1 MTLEFGNLLNSRYRI
16 ISILG
21 QGGMG
26 SVYRAIDEN
35 LGVNVALKENLF
47 LSDEYAK
54 QFRIEANILASLRHP
69 NLPRVGDHFVIQG
82 QGQYLI
88 MDFIEGVDLRAHMEQ
103 NGILTEEEVIKTG
116 ITICDA
122 LTYLHTRQP
131 PVIHRDIKPGN
142 VKITPDG
149 EIVLVDFGLAK
160 FLTGDHE
167 TTTTGAR
174 AMTPGFSPPEQYG
187 TARTDARTDIY
198 SLGATL
204 YVALTGRIP
213 EDALACATGN
223 AHLTQVRRHSPS
235 SSPSLAAAIEKA
247 LELKADDR
255 WQSAAEFK
263 AALEDARDHPST
275 IGWDE
280 IPTKPPV
287 KGSIGQ
293 GKIPLAAS
301 RISGNE
307 DAAEVDT
314 TVRRRRFPWA
324 VVVTIGLFAAGM
336 IAIGMAR
343 PDLVQA
349 ALGRLATPTTLAA
362 TATKTSTAVAFAPT
376 STIPA
381 SVPSTATPSST
392 PNPTAT
398 STSTLTPTFTPTV
411 VSTPFGGS
419 YGQIAFVSERSGKP
433 QVWLM
438 NTDGSGQHMLT
449 NMADGACQPDWSP
462 DGKMIIFISP
472 CRGRSRHYPGSSLYL
487 INGNGSGLKPLP
499 TAPEGDFDPS
509 WSPDGQYIAFTSMRN
524 GRLQIYR
531 LMLADNSVINLSV
544 VDLSDLII
552 SNIPHSDWQPDWS
565 PDGKTIAFVR
575 DRFTNQIWLMDADGK
590 NQRQF
595 SRSVTLADN
604 LDNGSPSWTPDGQII
619 FFTQVVRDTFTPW
632 LMGMRLQ
639 DINTI
644 NKEFIIPTNW
654 QSSFGYISSPNI
666 SPDGFWIVFED
677 WLLGENQ
684 RDIYAMTIT
693 GADPRRL
700 TTDKAYDYQP
710 VWCPVNS
717 VR

>member
-1 MTLEFGNLLNSRYRI
+1 
-16 ISILG
+16 
-21 QGGMG
+21 
-26 SVYRAIDEN
+26 
-35 LGVNVALKENLF
+35 
-47 LSDEYAK
+47 
-54 QFRIEANILASLRHP
+54 
-69 NLPRVGDHFVIQG
+69 
-82 QGQYLI
+82 
-88 MDFIEGVDLRAHMEQ
+88 
-103 NGILTEEEVIKTG
+103 
-116 ITICDA
+116 
-122 LTYLHTRQP
+122 
-131 PVIHRDIKPGN
+131 
-142 VKITPDG
+142 
-149 EIVLVDFGLAK
+149 
-160 FLTGDHE
+160 
-167 TTTTGAR
+167 
-174 AMTPGFSPPEQYG
+174 
-187 TARTDARTDIY
+187 
-198 SLGATL
+198 
-204 YVALTGRIP
+204 
-213 EDALACATGN
+213 
-223 AHLTQVRRHSPS
+223 
-235 SSPSLAAAIEKA
+235 
-247 LELKADDR
+247 
-255 WQSAAEFK
+255 
-263 AALEDARDHPST
+263 
-275 IGWDE
+275 
-280 IPTKPPV
+280 
-287 KGSIGQ
+287 
-293 GKIPLAAS
+293 
-301 RISGNE
+301 
-307 DAAEVDT
+307 
-314 TVRRRRFPWA
+314 
-324 VVVTIGLFAAGM
+324 
-336 IAIGMAR
+336 
-343 PDLVQA
+343 
-349 ALGRLATPTTLAA
+349 
-362 TATKTSTAVAFAPT
+362 
-376 STIPA
+376 
-381 SVPSTATPSST
+381 
-392 PNPTAT
+392 
-398 STSTLTPTFTPTV
+398 
-411 VSTPFGGS
+411 
-419 YGQIAFVSERSGKP
+419 
-433 QVWLM
+433 
-438 NTDGSGQHMLT
+438 
-449 NMADGACQPDWSP
+449 
-462 DGKMIIFISP
+462 
-472 CRGRSRHYPGSSLYL
+472 
-487 INGNGSGLKPLP
+487 LP

>member
-1 MTLEFGNLLNSRYRI
+1 MTLEFGTLLKSRYRI
-16 ISILG
+16 IGILG

-35 LGVNVALKENLF
+35 LGVNVAVKENLF
-47 LSDEYAK
+47 LSDEYVK

-82 QGQYLI
+82 QGQYLL
-88 MDFIEGVDLRAHMEQ
+88 MDFIEGEDLRAHMEK
-103 NGILTEEEVIKTG
+103 NGMLSEEDVIRIG

-142 VKITPDG
+142 VKLTPDG

-160 FLTGDHE
+160 FLTSDHE
-167 TTTTGAR
+167 ATTTGAR

-213 EDALACATGN
+213 EDALACVTGN
-223 AHLTQVRRHSPS
+223 ARLTQVRRHNPS
-235 SSPSLAAAIEKA
+235 ANPRLAAAIEKA

-255 WQSAAEFK
+255 WQSAADFK
-263 AALEDARDHPST
+263 AALEDARDHPAPLGWNEAPTSHPVMGST
-275 IGWDE
+275 GQDFAPL
-280 IPTKPPV
+280 PT
-287 KGSIGQ
+287 S
-293 GKIPLAAS
+293 S
-301 RISGNE
+301 MSGNE
-307 DAAEVDT
+307 GPAEADT
-314 TVRRRRFPWA
+314 TVRRTWFPWT
-324 VVVTIGLFAAGM
+324 VVVSLVLLAAGM
-336 IAIGMAR
+336 TAIVMAR

-349 ALGRLATPTTLAA
+349 ALARLAPPTTLAA

-376 STIPA
+376 ANLPA
-381 SVPSTATPSST
+381 LDPSTATPSPT

-398 STSTLTPTFTPTV
+398 ATSTQTPTFTPTV
-411 VSTPFGGS
+411 MPTPFGGS

-438 NTDGSGQHMLT
+438 NTDGNNQHMLT

-487 INGNGSGLKPLP
+487 INYNGSGLKPLP

-509 WSPDGQYIAFTSMRN
+509 WSPDGQFIAFTSTRD
-524 GRLQIYR
+524 GRLQIFR
-531 LMLADNSVINLSV
+531 LKLADYSLINLSV
-544 VDLSDLII
+544 VDLTDTIF
-552 SNIPHSDWQPDWS
+552 SNILHSDWQPAWS

-595 SRSVTLADN
+595 SRSVSQADN
-604 LDNGSPSWTPDGQII
+604 LDNGSPAWTPDGQII
-619 FFTQVVRDTFTPW
+619 LFTQVVRDTFTPW
-632 LMGMRLQ
+632 LMGIRLQ

-644 NKEFIIPTNW
+644 NKEFNIPTNW
-654 QSSFGYISSPNI
+654 QPSFGYISSPHI

-677 WLLGENQ
+677 WQLGENQ
-684 RDIYAMTIT
+684 RDIYVMTIT

-700 TTDKAYDYQP
+700 TTDKTYDYQP

-717 VR
+717 VH